1 MFCEN
6 CGTKL
11 EDGTLFCTNC
21 GAKQEVPEV
30 APEFTPEA
38 PAASEAV
45 TEVAQEVTSEAAP
58 QPEVTPQPAVAPQPV
73 VAPQPTVAPQ
83 PQVVAPKK
91 PSIFKRIPTWGYIVG
106 SIVLIAL
113 IVGGVILFKF
123 VNEKR
128 HTVNVADYLTV
139 EFDGYDTVGTAT
151 VELDE
156 EFWDVVYEKASFKDK
171 SRYEKEDYFTSYF
184 TEAEYMESEIGPWF
198 SYEIDK
204 SSKLKNGDE
213 VKVEY
218 KVKAEKIKKKYGVI
232 IKAETQKFTVEGLEE
247 CDTFDPFEDIEIKY
261 SGVSEYGEAEY
272 EIVNDRDVYDDISF
286 SFDNDYYLE
295 EGDEITLTFGPYYD
309 EDELLEYCAENYGCI
324 PTATEKTYTVEGLGS
339 YVTDA
344 NDLNDSNLSDMIE
357 NAKSEIEDE
366 IYYAAGDDYS
376 ANNITYVGAAVADGG
391 SYNYVYLLFS
401 MEITDGSKSGTGYT
415 FVKFS
420 DGVISADKT
429 SVTASDYYSVY
440 GLYTSISEAKE
451 DIEYL
456 ERIYDV
462 TYTF

>member
-21 GAKQEVPEV
+21 GAKQDVPEV
-30 APEFTPEA
+30 APEFTPEE
-38 PAASEAV
+38 PVASEV
-45 TEVAQEVTSEAAP
+45 VSEVASEVSAEATQEVA
-58 QPEVTPQPAVAPQPV
+58 PQPAVAPQPV
-73 VAPQPTVAPQ
+73 VTPQPTVAPQ
-83 PQVVAPKK
+83 PQVAAPKK
-91 PSIFKRIPTWGYIVG
+91 PSFFKKIPTWGYIVG
-106 SIVLIAL
+106 GIVLVAL
-113 IVGGVILFKF
+113 IVGACFLFKF

-139 EFDGYDTVGTAT
+139 EFEGYDTVGKAT

-156 EFWDVVYEKASFKDK
+156 EFWEVVYEKASFKDK

-204 SSKLKNGDE
+204 SSKLSNGDE

-232 IKAETQKFTVEGLEE
+232 IKAETQKFTVDGLKE

-261 SGVSEYGEAEY
+261 TGVSGNGEVEY
-272 EIVNDRDVYDDISF
+272 EIVNDRDVYDDVTF
-286 SFDNDYYLE
+286 SFDEDYYLE

-324 PTATEKTYTVEGLGS
+324 PTATEKKYTVEGLGS
-339 YVTDA
+339 YVKDA
-344 NDLNDSNLSDMIE
+344 NEINETNAADMISEATE
-357 NAKSEIEDE
+357 NIKEDFE
-366 IYYAAGDDYS
+366 DSVGDKYTLE
-376 ANNITYVGAAVADGG
+376 NVEYIGAMVADDDGYAETFFAFKLTVSNG
-391 SYNYVYLLFS
+391 SKTVDAYVYNQYY
-401 MEITDGSKSGTGYT
+401 K
-415 FVKFS
+415 V
-420 DGVISADKT
+420 VISADKAT
-429 SVTASDYYSVY
+429 CSYEYDEGPSYSIYESVEDLKDSLSYYDRY
-440 GLYTSISEAKE
+440 
-451 DIEYL
+451 
-456 ERIYDV
+456 YDT

>member
-45 TEVAQEVTSEAAP
+45 TEVAQEVTSEAA
-58 QPEVTPQPAVAPQPV
+58 PQPAVAPQPV

-357 NAKSEIEDE
+357 KAQEEIEDE

-391 SYNYVYLLFS
+391 GYNYVYLLFS

-429 SVTASDYYSVY
+429 SVTANDYYSVY

>member
-45 TEVAQEVTSEAAP
+45 TEVAQEVTSEAA
-58 QPEVTPQPAVAPQPV
+58 PQPAVAPQPV

-357 NAKSEIEDE
+357 KAKK
-366 IYYAAGDDYS
+366 
-376 ANNITYVGAAVADGG
+376 YVETIVTDFEEGQLYEGSFVSIKEFGA
-391 SYNYVYLLFS
+391 
-401 MEITDGSKSGTGYT
+401 
-415 FVKFS
+415 
-420 DGVISADKT
+420 
-429 SVTASDYYSVY
+429 
-440 GLYTSISEAKE
+440 
-451 DIEYL
+451 
-456 ERIYDV
+456 
-462 TYTF
+462 